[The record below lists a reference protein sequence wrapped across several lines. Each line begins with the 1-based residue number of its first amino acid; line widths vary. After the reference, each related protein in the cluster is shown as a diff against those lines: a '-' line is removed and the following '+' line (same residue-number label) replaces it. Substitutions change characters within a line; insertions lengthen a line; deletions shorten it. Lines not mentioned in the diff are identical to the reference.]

1 MRTVGYAAGVAAFEL
16 SATCI
21 QFFLEKEFRMKQ
33 KNGDKEAGIE
43 WNTGVAVSAFNVEY
57 CIIKTFN
64 VAVMFAPHLD

>member
-1 MRTVGYAAGVAAFEL
+1 
-16 SATCI
+16 
-21 QFFLEKEFRMKQ
+21 MKQ